1 MLKEILPRLR
11 RVLELILGP
20 CLIIIGIYME
30 VNNDITAFS
39 QSYVHTLVGLLC
51 IVGGTILLTEGI
63 LSYLERKSEK
73 S

>member
-1 MLKEILPRLR
+1 MMKEILARLI

-30 VNNDITAFS
+30 VNNEITVSS
-39 QSYVHTLVGLLC
+39 QSYVPTVVGLLC

-63 LSYLERKSEK
+63 LSYFERKSKE